1 MSIPGLPP
9 KQGLYD
15 PEQEKDSCGIGFV
28 VNIKG
33 QKSHAIVQQGLQI
46 LESLSHRGAQ
56 GCDSCTG
63 DGAGIL
69 LQVPH
74 EFLKRAAGDAGVFLP
89 NAGEY
94 GVGMVFLPPQAD
106 ARQQCEALFTRII
119 SEEGARLLG
128 WRDVPVK
135 SDAIGIVARSTEPYM
150 RQVFIARDVLNEGQF
165 ERKLYVI
172 RKRVEHAVRESAIQG
187 RHYFYISSLSANT
200 IVYKGLLLPDQMS
213 AYYQDLKDERLTS
226 ALALVHSA
234 SVRTRSPPGRWHI
247 PIATFAITA
256 RSIRSKAT

>member
-33 QKSHAIVQQGLQI
+33 QKSHTIVQQGLQI

-74 EFLKRAAGDAGVFLP
+74 EFLKRAGGDVGVSLP

-94 GVGMVFLPPQAD
+94 GVGMVFLPP
-106 ARQQCEALFTRII
+106 R
-119 SEEGARLLG
+119 
-128 WRDVPVK
+128 P
-135 SDAIGIVARSTEPYM
+135 M
-150 RQVFIARDVLNEGQF
+150 RGN
-165 ERKLYVI
+165 
-172 RKRVEHAVRESAIQG
+172 
-187 RHYFYISSLSANT
+187 
-200 IVYKGLLLPDQMS
+200 
-213 AYYQDLKDERLTS
+213 
-226 ALALVHSA
+226 
-234 SVRTRSPPGRWHI
+234 SVRPSFPE
-247 PIATFAITA
+247 
-256 RSIRSKAT
+256 